1 MYRVGPAGI
10 SRRQRRCRLSPE
22 AILRIERYWLA
33 SETPDSYA
41 YSVRVMDVLWLS
53 STVAGSPAPCRT
65 RRTWVS
71 RLVVHRD
78 SPAIV
83 LFCLLCM
90 LMLEGCAGFALSESK
105 PSVDVRGPVERLMTF
120 RTLGSDQQFSE
131 LSSVTAAEQLR
142 ATRGGKSL
150 AILALSGGGAG
161 GAFGAGAVAGL
172 TRAGMRPEFDVVT
185 GVSAGALV
193 APYAF
198 LGPSWDAQ
206 LLDAFAGVAG
216 DNLLQSRG
224 LGVIFGSSVYS
235 GRPLRQLVDAYV
247 TGEMIRAIA
256 REAAKGRLLLVAT
269 TDVASGEPVVWDLGA
284 IAKNGGSSARA
295 LIRDVLVASA
305 SVPGMFPPVI
315 IRVAEDGLNGDQ
327 AHVDGAATVP
337 FFVPPALLQPAG
349 SVQGTGR
356 AAVFVIVDGSLSG
369 GAQTTRLTARAIL
382 SRSIRVGLD
391 HLLMTTLQLT
401 AATARLEGA
410 DLQYSSLPADYP
422 LPDAFD
428 FSARTRRPLFHYA
441 YQCAESG
448 RLWTTLPPADDD
460 KGASHDRARTEA
472 IPCPADGPMNG
483 FLATR

>member
-1 MYRVGPAGI
+1 
-10 SRRQRRCRLSPE
+10 
-22 AILRIERYWLA
+22 
-33 SETPDSYA
+33 
-41 YSVRVMDVLWLS
+41 MDVMSILT
-53 STVAGSPAPCRT
+53 TVAGLPAVYRT
-65 RRTWVS
+65 HRTWVS
-71 RLVVHRD
+71 RIVVHRV

-83 LFCLLCM
+83 LFCCVCL
-90 LMLEGCAGFALSESK
+90 LMLEGCAGLALGESK
-105 PSVDVRGPVERLMTF
+105 SSVDVRQPAERLMTF

-142 ATRGGKSL
+142 AVRAGKPL
-150 AILALSGGGAG
+150 TVLALSGGGAG

-172 TRAGMRPEFDVVT
+172 TRTGMRPEFDVVT

-206 LLDAFAGVAG
+206 LLDAFTGVAG

-247 TGEMIRAIA
+247 TDEMIRAVA

-269 TDVASGEPVVWDLGA
+269 TDVASGESVVWDLGA

-295 LIRDVLVASA
+295 LICDVLVASA

-315 IRVAEDGLNGDQ
+315 IRVAEDGRNDDQ

-337 FFVPPALLQPAG
+337 FFVPPALLQTAG
-349 SVQGTGR
+349 KVRGTGR
-356 AAVFVIVDGSLSG
+356 TAVFVIVDGSLSG

-401 AATARLEGA
+401 AATAQLEGA

-428 FSARTRRPLFHYA
+428 FSARTRGPLFHYA

-448 RLWTTLPPADDD
+448 RLWTALPSADDQ
-460 KGASHDRARTEA
+460 GTAHDMAPTEA
-472 IPCPADGPMNG
+472 IPCPADNPMNG
-483 FLATR
+483 FFATR